1 RSIDWSQ
8 LELTCGHLGRAFQSV
23 PLLFEKQRRG
33 ICRISSNYVGMLVDM
48 LPAEG
53 LYEVL
58 LRREA

>member
-1 RSIDWSQ
+1 M
-8 LELTCGHLGRAFQSV
+8 TCGHLGRAFQGV
-23 PLLFEKQRRG
+23 PALFEKRQRG
-33 ICRISSNYVGMLVDM
+33 IYQISSNYVGMLVDM